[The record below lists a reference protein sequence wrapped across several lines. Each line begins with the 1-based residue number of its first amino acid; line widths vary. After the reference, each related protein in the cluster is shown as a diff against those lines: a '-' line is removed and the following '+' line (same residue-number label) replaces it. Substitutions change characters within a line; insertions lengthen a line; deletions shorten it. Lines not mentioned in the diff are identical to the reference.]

1 MEKVGRRVMERS
13 MQPVRVDSLLKNFGG
28 LQALMN
34 VSFSVEKG
42 ERLVIIGPNGA
53 GKTTLF
59 NVITGE
65 IPPTQGRVYLFEED
79 VTYMPPHRRTPLG
92 MARTFQITN
101 LFPNLTLHENILLA
115 VLGMNPQKLKMHQPV
130 SSCKD
135 IVAKTERLI
144 EEWDLQDFKY
154 TLVRNLS
161 YGAQRQVEVIMA
173 LASEAKI
180 LLLDEPTSGL
190 SPAETG
196 TLTSMIINLDPNVTL
211 LIIEHDM
218 DVAFQLAHNMIVL
231 HQGEVITE
239 GPPEK
244 IKVNPRVKEIYLGE

>member
-1 MEKVGRRVMERS
+1 MKQDIKTVKVEN
-13 MQPVRVDSLLKNFGG
+13 LFKKFGG
-28 LQALMN
+28 LQALWD

-65 IPPTQGRVYLFEED
+65 IPPTDGRVYLFGKD
-79 VTYMPPHRRTPLG
+79 VTYLPPHRRTHLG

-115 VLGMNPQKLKMHQPV
+115 VVGVNHQRYKMHRPV
-130 SSCKD
+130 TGCGD
-135 IVAKTERLI
+135 IIAKIEALI
-144 EEWDLQDFKY
+144 NEWDLQEYKY
-154 TLVRNLS
+154 TLVKNLS
-161 YGAQRQVEVIMA
+161 YGVQRQVEVIMA
-173 LASEAKI
+173 LAGGSKL

-190 SPAETG
+190 SPAETVAV
-196 TLTSMIINLDPNVTL
+196 TSMILHLDPEVTL

-218 DVAFQLAHNMIVL
+218 DVAFQLAHNMIVFHL
-231 HQGEVITE
+231 GAVIAKGLVE
-239 GPPEK
+239 E
-244 IKVNPRVKEIYLGE
+244 IKLNSKVKEIYLGEE